1 MLYLLLKTNYN
12 CWTGIIVRWL
22 TISQSLSITEAK
34 LQNVK
39 VVIKFVWTMFFKAL
53 NMFTFLIKCA
63 ESLHW
68 LQEVGWFQIQFL
80 RLINGYHI
88 FLDFFFFCS
97 FLSRKGRFP
106 TATITSFSSPIVLL
120 RPWQSL
126 LIVALMPTQLLHP
139 TFILS
144 ALFFYWK
151 CRVFV

>member
-1 MLYLLLKTNYN
+1 MTHNF
-12 CWTGIIVRWL
+12 T
-22 TISQSLSITEAK
+22 K
-34 LQNVK
+34 LINNRCKASKCGGCDKVCLNNV
-39 VVIKFVWTMFFKAL
+39 
-53 NMFTFLIKCA
+53 
-63 ESLHW
+63 
-68 LQEVGWFQIQFL
+68 FQIS
-80 RLINGYHI
+80 YHVYLPYQMCWI
-88 FLDFFFFCS
+88 PLLNSRGWVISNTILASYKWTPYFSWLFFCS

-106 TATITSFSSPIVLL
+106 TATITSFSSAIVLL